1 MRNTIITTACLAL
14 LYSGTAISDSKIG
27 RYTTSD
33 SGATFV
39 QQNLLATEVK
49 IDFPSQVE
57 TIKQAMDLLLARS
70 GYRLSEIDLDP
81 HINYLFDQPLPDVHR
96 HVGPMTLREALQ
108 TLAGQVW
115 VLDINPLARTVSFH
129 LSDEQYRKLAHGGV
143 KNKPVLFFEANNA
156 SWGCDKPHPIHHKL
170 PIYFAPNSFRLDYRD
185 HQKID
190 LLIKKAKAEDLGIVI
205 KSYTDP
211 SGPTEM
217 HVTMSKAR
225 GDAIVAYLKEQGA
238 GSKVVAN
245 EALGATHPDLDQ
257 PYSLQRVSEI
267 SLVSNECTVHVPLWA
282 VEADSTLEETIFKWV
297 SQSESYK
304 NLVYEVRNQA
314 GFKVNVILNSELVF
328 EGSIQDA
335 MRELIRNL
343 RTRPEITS
351 MKATFYQGDKTI
363 LLEGVV
369 NTEFGGKK

>member
-1 MRNTIITTACLAL
+1 MRKKLITTACLAIL
-14 LYSGTAISDSKIG
+14 MSGSAYADSKIG
-27 RYTTSD
+27 RYTAADT
-33 SGATFV
+33 GATFV

-49 IDFPSQVE
+49 IEFPNRIES
-57 TIKQAMDLLLARS
+57 IRQAMDLLLARS

-81 HINYLFDQPLPDVHR
+81 HIHYLFDQPLPDVHR
-96 HVGPMTLREALQ
+96 QMGPMTLREALQ

-115 VLDINPLARTVSFH
+115 VLDVNPLARTVSFH
-129 LSDEQYRKLAHGGV
+129 LADEKYRELANGQI
-143 KNKPVLFFEANNA
+143 KNRPMLSFEASNPTW
-156 SWGCDKPHPIHHKL
+156 SCDKPHPVHHKL

-185 HQKID
+185 HQKMD
-190 LLIKKAKAEDLGIVI
+190 LLVKKAKTEDLGIVI
-205 KSYTDP
+205 KNYTDP
-211 SGPTEM
+211 SGPAEM
-217 HVTMSKAR
+217 HVTMSASR
-225 GDAIVAYLKEQGA
+225 GTAIAKYLAEQGVGA
-238 GSKVVAN
+238 KIVAN

-282 VEADSTLEETIFKWV
+282 VETDSTLEETIFKWV

-314 GFKVNVILNSELVF
+314 GLKVNVILNSELVF

-369 NTEFGGKK
+369 NTEFGEKK